1 MSCSDWDFRQPEP
14 KSAKKTFGLLQSH
27 FIYLRPRS
35 KNSQFKQGGG
45 DEFIGEYQSLME
57 QEFFDFVMYEVPW
70 IVN

>member
-1 MSCSDWDFRQPEP
+1 MLTLPQPEA
-14 KSAKKTFGLLQSH
+14 KLAKKTFNVLQNQ

-35 KNSQFKQGGG
+35 NVQGKKSEG

-57 QEFFDFVMYEVPW
+57 QEFFDFVLFEVPW